1 MLTIS
6 DERLKHSIEV
16 ARLMKKMSEDAG
28 WSQEK
33 CEEMFVLGYL
43 HDIGYEFS
51 EQQCD
56 HASVGG
62 RMLKIQEYKYWQEVF
77 FHGKLNIEY
86 MSEELTILNIA
97 DMNIDSKGHN
107 VGIKERLKDIA
118 VRYGEKSKQ
127 FVEAKLLIEKIQSD
141 VRNERMLAYVKR

>member
-16 ARLMKKMSEDAG
+16 ARLMKKMAEEIG
-28 WSQEK
+28 WTQEK
-33 CEEMFVLGYL
+33 CEEMFLLGYL

-51 EQQCD
+51 EQQGD

-62 RMLKIQEYKYWQEVF
+62 IMLKRQKYKYWQEVF
-77 FHGKLNIEY
+77 FHGKLNAEY
-86 MSEELTILNIA
+86 TSEELTMLNIA

-127 FVEAKLLIEKIQSD
+127 FIEAKLLIEKIKSD
-141 VRNERMLAYVKR
+141 VHN